1 MSDGMTVAIA
11 AFMGSASLIG
21 LVGLLVVGRR
31 DPVETRI
38 EDFRGQSK
46 TAPEP
51 VDNLLTNGGNGRLTR
66 LLSPANHEGRK
77 QIGDRLVQAGIYR
90 RNSLPAY
97 LLMKSLLIALPV
109 SLGFAASSAGLL
121 TFNQAIVSGLITG
134 IIGTIAP
141 GFWLDAQRSRR
152 QTTLRRALPDALDV
166 IIVCVEGGLSLP
178 ASFARVASE
187 LRGVHPLLAAEM
199 KIVQREIQLGR
210 STGEALK
217 NFANRFDLEELRGL
231 ASVVLQAERFGASV
245 VKALRVHADSL
256 REKRLQRAE
265 EMAAKA
271 AVKLLF
277 PTVFFIFPALFVV
290 ILGPAA
296 FDIIELMNK
305 LNNR

>member
-1 MSDGMTVAIA
+1 MGDGMTVALA
-11 AFMGSASLIG
+11 AFVGAASLIG
-21 LVGLLVVGRR
+21 LVGLVVASKR
-31 DPVETRI
+31 DPVEARV
-38 EDFRGQSK
+38 EEFRAQPKQPSQ
-46 TAPEP
+46 TSDA
-51 VDNLLTNGGNGRLTR
+51 LLPLGGSSRFASFFSSANSDGR
-66 LLSPANHEGRK
+66 RK
-77 QIGDRLVQAGIYR
+77 VADRLVQAGIYR
-90 RNSLPAY
+90 RNSTSAY
-97 LLMKSLLIALPV
+97 VVTKAILVGLPV
-109 SLGFAASSAGLL
+109 SLGFMASSTGLL
-121 TFNQAIVSGLITG
+121 TFNQALVSGLITG
-134 IIGTIAP
+134 IVGTIAP

-210 STGEALK
+210 STGESLK
-217 NFANRFDLEELRGL
+217 NFANRFDLAELRGL

-256 REKRLQRAE
+256 REKRLQNAE

-277 PTVFFIFPALFVV
+277 PTVVFIFPALFVV

-296 FDIIELMNK
+296 FDVFELFK
-305 LNNR
+305 TFGQ